1 MFQRGTFSKS
11 ILVWEAFSTFLISI
25 YKITL
30 YVLINQAHIRLM
42 KKNKSDKTPEELCNP
57 LLEAALNHV
66 AFDGWS
72 KRTLSQAEKD
82 VGTVPG
88 IIELAFPGGAIQ
100 MIDLHAQH
108 CDIEMVEKAAKV
120 DVNKLKIREKI
131 TQLVKLRIE
140 TMLPYKEATHRTV
153 SYLALPK
160 NHFTSLRLLY
170 RTVDLIWKT
179 IGDTSTDF
187 NFYTKRITLS
197 SIYTSTFLYWLA
209 DESEASRDTWTFLD
223 RRIENV
229 MQFEKIKTKFRKK
242 DINHSKFWR
251 ELGKK
256 RYGS

>member
-1 MFQRGTFSKS
+1 M
-11 ILVWEAFSTFLISI
+11 II

-30 YVLINQAHIRLM
+30 YVLINQAHIPSM
-42 KKNKSDKTPEELCNP
+42 NKIKSDKTPEELCGP

-72 KRTLSQAEKD
+72 KRTLNQAEID
-82 VGTVPG
+82 VGTLPG
-88 IIELAFPGGAIQ
+88 ILDLAFPGGAIQ

-108 CDIEMVEKAAKV
+108 CDIEMVQKAAKI
-120 DVNKLKIREKI
+120 DMNKLKIREKI
-131 TQLVKLRIE
+131 TKLVKLRIE
-140 TMLPYKEATHRTV
+140 TILPYKEATHRTA

-160 NHFTSLRLLY
+160 NHLTSLRILY

-179 IGDTSTDF
+179 LGDQSTDF

-197 SIYTSTFLYWLA
+197 GIYTSTFIYWLA
-209 DESEASRDTWTFLD
+209 DESEDAQDTWNFLD

-229 MQFEKIKTKFRKK
+229 MQFEKVKTKVRKK
-242 DINHSKFWR
+242 EINLSKVWR

>member
-1 MFQRGTFSKS
+1 MFQKGTFSKS

-42 KKNKSDKTPEELCNP
+42 KKNKSDKTPEELCDP

-223 RRIENV
+223 LSLIH
-229 MQFEKIKTKFRKK
+229 I
-242 DINHSKFWR
+242 
-251 ELGKK
+251 
-256 RYGS
+256 